1 MTRSEPVSRQVSG
14 QAATPA
20 RQQEPTDRP
29 AAPRPPEQR
38 GEHFLE
44 SLERGLLV
52 LRSFDAR
59 HPRRTLTEVA
69 EATGLNR
76 ATARRI
82 LLTLSDLGYVSQSG
96 RDFSLA
102 PRVLDFGFSYLA
114 NLGVTAA
121 EPYMRELS
129 RQVGESVLLAVL
141 DGHDVR
147 YVARANAP
155 RTLHLNIPIG
165 ERSPAHVTSAGR
177 MLLAQLPPAEL
188 DHYLATAE
196 LRQYTDWTVTD
207 QTVLRA
213 QLAEAARRGWAHSV
227 SELDVG
233 MEGVA
238 VPLPGLG
245 FDGTPTAL
253 SAVFPVMRFDF
264 AELEEKVVAPL
275 REQAEHIAQTAA
287 RHV

>member
-1 MTRSEPVSRQVSG
+1 M
-14 QAATPA
+14 
-20 RQQEPTDRP
+20 
-29 AAPRPPEQR
+29 APRERGQQREREREQGRDQGR

-44 SLERGLLV
+44 SLDRGLFV
-52 LRSFDAR
+52 LGSFDAR
-59 HPRRTLTEVA
+59 HPHRTLSEVA
-69 EATGLNR
+69 EATGLSR

-82 LLTLSDLGYVSQSG
+82 LLTLVDLGYVAQSG

-114 NLGVTAA
+114 NLGVAAA

-129 RQVGESVLLAVL
+129 HQVEESVLLAVL

-147 YVARANAP
+147 YVTRANAP

-177 MLLAQLPPAEL
+177 MLLAHLPPADL
-188 DHYLATAE
+188 DRYLATADI
-196 LRQYTDWTVTD
+196 RAYTSWTVTD
-207 QTVLRA
+207 REVMREQLRETV
-213 QLAEAARRGWAHSV
+213 RRGWAHSV

-238 VPLPGLG
+238 VLVPAVTGG
-245 FDGTPTAL
+245 RNAAL
-253 SAVFPVMRFDF
+253 SAVYPVTRFS
-264 AELEEKVVAPL
+264 AEELEEKVVTPL
-275 REQAEHIAQTAA
+275 RRQAERIAESL
-287 RHV
+287 RVR

>member
-1 MTRSEPVSRQVSG
+1 MTPSEPAPGAGSG
-14 QAATPA
+14 
-20 RQQEPTDRP
+20 P
-29 AAPRPPEQR
+29 AAPPEPR

-44 SLERGLLV
+44 SLDRGLLV
-52 LRSFDAR
+52 LRSFDAL
-59 HPRRTLTEVA
+59 HPRRTLSEIA

-82 LLTLSDLGYVSQSG
+82 LLTLADLGYVSQNG

-114 NLGVTAA
+114 NLGVAAA
-121 EPYMRELS
+121 EPLMRELS
-129 RQVGESVLLAVL
+129 RQVEESVLLAVL

-155 RTLHLNIPIG
+155 RILHLNVPIG

-177 MLLAQLPPAEL
+177 ILLAHLPPAEL
-188 DHYLATAE
+188 DRYLATVE
-196 LRQYTDWTVTD
+196 MRRYTEWTVTD
-207 QTVLRA
+207 PELLRT
-213 QLAEAARRGWAHSV
+213 QLADAARRGWAHSV

-238 VPLPGLG
+238 VTLPGLG

-253 SAVFPVMRFDF
+253 SAVFPVMRFE
-264 AELEEKVVAPL
+264 AGELEHRIVAPL
-275 REQAEHIAQTAA
+275 RAQAERIAETAA
-287 RHV
+287 RRI